1 MAEHPT
7 GPSQV
12 GAPMDYAE
20 HEKTYDL
27 FIAGAKYGSL
37 VIIALLIFMA
47 VLFFTKAGFIAS
59 GIVFL
64 IVCALGGYALR

>member
-7 GPSQV
+7 GPAEV

-20 HEKTYDL
+20 HEKTYNL
-27 FIAGAKYGSL
+27 FLAGAKYGTL
-37 VIIALLIFMA
+37 VTVALLIFMA

-59 GIVFL
+59 AIVFL
-64 IVCALGGYALR
+64 IVCAVGGYLLR